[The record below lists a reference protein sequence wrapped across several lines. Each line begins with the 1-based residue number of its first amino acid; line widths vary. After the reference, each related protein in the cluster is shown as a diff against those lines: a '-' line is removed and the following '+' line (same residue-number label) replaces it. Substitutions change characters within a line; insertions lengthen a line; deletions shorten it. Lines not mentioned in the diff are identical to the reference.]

1 MATTDASA
9 ISSADFARIQQMIS
23 QQQASTGRPL
33 TTDEISGLIQPIISA
48 GQSSAVA
55 MESQN
60 IQKGLAQQSMTQQA
74 GQFMAS
80 EAERKREFDIQQQ
93 NQAAQI
99 EAEQATARTSGM
111 LQVGSTLLQ
120 AGILGKSLGVFGG
133 KAAATS
139 ALAPAATTGGAIAP
153 IAPITGTAETAAPTA
168 TDAATTATA
177 TTGTDFSWLSSAA
190 GYVGGAALIYGGI
203 TQMQAGQ
210 KREGFEMTGAG
221 IGAMIGTFILPGLGT
236 LIGAGIGAVAGDIGS
251 AIKLPK
257 LGDLIKF

>member
-60 IQKGLAQQSMTQQA
+60 IQKGLAQQSMSQQA

-80 EAERKREFDIQQQ
+80 QAQQQ
-93 NQAAQI
+93 RQFDVQTQMQQEQIAQQEAA
-99 EAEQATARTSGM
+99 ARTGGAV
-111 LQVGSTLLQ
+111 QIGSTLLQ
-120 AGILGKSLGVFGG
+120 AGILGKSLGVFGA
-133 KAAATS
+133 KTAATTGIAS
-139 ALAPAATTGGAIAP
+139 TATTGGAIAP

-203 TQMQAGQ
+203 TSMQAGQ

-236 LIGAGIGAVAGDIGS
+236 LIGAGIGAGVGDIAS
-251 AIKLPK
+251 SIKLPK